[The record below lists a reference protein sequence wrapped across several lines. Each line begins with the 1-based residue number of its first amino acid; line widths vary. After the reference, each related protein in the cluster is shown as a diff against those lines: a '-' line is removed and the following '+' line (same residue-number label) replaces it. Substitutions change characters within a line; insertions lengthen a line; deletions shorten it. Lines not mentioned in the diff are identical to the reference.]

1 MYDFAYIIGLLFR
14 IPHFQSAFLGP
25 SSQISNSNWNFI
37 ECSKKHCQM
46 SRDDFDNLERAHV
59 DLAMVSARPT
69 VFNDSIYGHVEL
81 SNISKHVID
90 TPQFQRLR
98 DITQLG
104 GVYYVFPAAAS
115 RRYEHSIGVAHLAQ
129 TLIRRLRK
137 NQPEF
142 ERARDCAGRGLQTYQ
157 DERMLARHTR
167 LLACY

>member
-1 MYDFAYIIGLLFR
+1 MQEA
-14 IPHFQSAFLGP
+14 QS
-25 SSQISNSNWNFI
+25 I
-37 ECSKKHCQM
+37 C
-46 SRDDFDNLERAHV
+46 DDFDNLERAHV
-59 DLAMVSARPT
+59 DLAMASARPT

-115 RRYEHSIGVAHLAQ
+115 RRFEHSIGVAHLAQ

-137 NQPEF
+137 DQPEL
-142 ERARDCAGRGLQTYQ
+142 GITIQ
-157 DERMLARHTR
+157 DELCVELVWVWFTI
-167 LLACY
+167 